1 MRTRGSNTM
10 QEGPGFLKEMDGG
23 VQLAGALAAG
33 VAALVV
39 PIRPPLN
46 VTALGVLLLGVAAV
60 GRIRP
65 SVLLCRLVPLAGLAV
80 FGLLLVW
87 FAPLGA
93 DANAYTVPLVGRA
106 VCAQAFDFLLALVVR
121 SGLLVIVATILTET
135 ASLRDFLVV
144 AERLRLPATLTGIT
158 YLGLRMADASV
169 EQMRKTLRAVRARGK
184 PRGVRKLGL
193 AGSVART
200 FLLRTVGQSDKMALA
215 MCARGFRGRLPVLR
229 RSRISAPQ
237 VVALAG
243 FVGLLWGVIHL

>member
-1 MRTRGSNTM
+1 MGTREWNTM
-10 QEGPGFLKEMDGG
+10 HQDAGFLKEMEGG
-23 VQLAGALAAG
+23 IKLAGALAAG

-46 VTALGVLLLGVAAV
+46 VIALGVLLLGVAAV

-65 SVLLCRLVPLAGLAV
+65 SVLLCRLVPLVGLAV

-87 FAPLGA
+87 FAPIGT
-93 DANAYTVPLVGRA
+93 DANVYAVPLIGCA
-106 VCAQAFDFLLALVVR
+106 VSARAFDFLLALVVR

-144 AERLRLPATLTGIT
+144 AERLRLPATVTGIT
-158 YLGLRMADASV
+158 YVGLRMADASA
-169 EQMRKTLRAVRARGK
+169 EQMRKTMRAVRARGK
-184 PRGVRKLGL
+184 PRGVRKLKL

-200 FLLRTVGQSDKMALA
+200 FLLRTVGRSEKMALA

-229 RSRISAPQ
+229 RSKISTTQ
-237 VVALAG
+237 VVVLAG
-243 FVGLLWGVIHL
+243 LVGLLWGVIHL